1 VNLPTLFVVRLG
13 EIKMSED
20 KKLAEKLTRVYLKIR
35 NKKVQLSSDYKKQED
50 DLNQKLDK
58 VKAALLDYCKEQG
71 LESVKTSEGLFYR
84 SVKTR
89 YWTSDWEAMHKFV
102 MEHDVPEFLEKRLN
116 QTTVKT
122 FLEEN
127 PETVPMGLNVD
138 SEYIISVRK
147 K

>member
-1 VNLPTLFVVRLG
+1 
-13 EIKMSED
+13 MSED

-35 NKKVQLSSDYKKQED
+35 DKKAQLSSDYKKQEE

-84 SVKTR
+84 SVRTR

-116 QTTVKT
+116 QTNVKT

>member
-1 VNLPTLFVVRLG
+1 
-13 EIKMSED
+13 MSED

-35 NKKVQLSSDYKKQED
+35 NKKAQLSSDYKKQED

-116 QTTVKT
+116 QTSVKT

>member
-1 VNLPTLFVVRLG
+1 
-13 EIKMSED
+13 MSED

-35 NKKVQLSSDYKKQED
+35 DKKAQLSSDFKRQEE

-89 YWTSDWEAMHKFV
+89 YWTSDWEAMYQFV
-102 MEHDVPEFLEKRLN
+102 MEHEVPEFLEKRLN
-116 QTTVKT
+116 QTNVRT

-127 PETVPMGLNVD
+127 PETVPKGLNVD

>member
-1 VNLPTLFVVRLG
+1 
-13 EIKMSED
+13 MSED
-20 KKLAEKLTRVYLKIR
+20 RTLAEKLTRVYLKIR
-35 NKKVQLSSDYKKQED
+35 TKKAQLSSDYKKEEA

-102 MEHDVPEFLEKRLN
+102 MEHEVPEFLEKRLN
-116 QTTVKT
+116 QTNVKT

>member
-1 VNLPTLFVVRLG
+1 
-13 EIKMSED
+13 MSED

-35 NKKVQLSSDYKKQED
+35 DKKAQLSSDFKRQEE

-89 YWTSDWEAMHKFV
+89 YWTSDWEAMHQFV
-102 MEHDVPEFLEKRLN
+102 MEHEVPEFLEKRLN
-116 QTTVKT
+116 QTNVKT

-127 PETVPMGLNVD
+127 PETVPKGLNVD
-138 SEYIISVRK
+138 SEYIIL
-147 K
+147 

>member
-1 VNLPTLFVVRLG
+1 
-13 EIKMSED
+13 MSED

-116 QTTVKT
+116 QTSVKI

>member
-1 VNLPTLFVVRLG
+1 
-13 EIKMSED
+13 MSED

-35 NKKVQLSSDYKKQED
+35 NKKAQLSSDYKKQED

-116 QTTVKT
+116 QTNVKT

>member
-1 VNLPTLFVVRLG
+1 
-13 EIKMSED
+13 MSEGRT
-20 KKLAEKLTRVYLKIR
+20 LAEKLTRVYLKIR
-35 NKKVQLSSDYKKQED
+35 TKKAQLSSDYKKEEA

-102 MEHDVPEFLEKRLN
+102 MEHEVPEFLEKRLN
-116 QTTVKT
+116 QTNVKT